1 MNKLLNEVI
10 VMFYKWIE
18 LNIVIK
24 EEDLTN
30 MFSMLL
36 SGDKRYIRYCPESI
50 EKDIF
55 AFEKMILRTTKKQRE
70 EILLFIKHA
79 IVCYKF
85 DSLIKKET
93 SVNNDI
99 LYYKSVNSNYYITNL
114 LNGTLDMNK
123 IKQFQRELY
132 ELGKL
137 INKFYSCSNDDKQTI
152 KSMVKSKTSDIFK
165 RYNFNYS
172 YPICTN

>member
-50 EKDIF
+50 I
-55 AFEKMILRTTKKQRE
+55 
-70 EILLFIKHA
+70 
-79 IVCYKF
+79 Y
-85 DSLIKKET
+85 
-93 SVNNDI
+93 
-99 LYYKSVNSNYYITNL
+99 
-114 LNGTLDMNK
+114 
-123 IKQFQRELY
+123 
-132 ELGKL
+132 
-137 INKFYSCSNDDKQTI
+137 
-152 KSMVKSKTSDIFK
+152 
-165 RYNFNYS
+165 
-172 YPICTN
+172 